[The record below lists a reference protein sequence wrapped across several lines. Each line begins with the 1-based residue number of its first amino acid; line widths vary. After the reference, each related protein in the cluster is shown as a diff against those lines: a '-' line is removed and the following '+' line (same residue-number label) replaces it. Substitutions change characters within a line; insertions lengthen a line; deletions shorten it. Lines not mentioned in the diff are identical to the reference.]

1 MSNVTVFCFFA
12 SYLLALAFE
21 AARAAKG
28 VAWLR
33 WPAVVSA
40 GAGLVAHTLF
50 LLQRARTTNLP
61 PLLSSTQDWLL
72 VVAWVACVLYLFVVA
87 YDRRIGI
94 GVFVLPVI
102 LLLVAVSHAISDVPT
117 AIVRSA
123 YGQGGFTTEKDAMRG
138 WLVLH
143 ASLLGLGIAAVV
155 AGIVLSLMYLVQHR
169 RLRNK
174 QARSAGLRLFSLE
187 RLDRWNRLSILAA
200 VPLLSLGLGVGFLLG
215 YLARRQGG
223 QVSFWDPVVIA
234 SCVAWLV
241 MVVVLGRA
249 IRSEE
254 PAGKAVALR
263 TLLAFGFLLTT
274 LLGLQLVTGGGG
286 HAVKGW
292 HSTAS
297 KAADDFGK
305 AGVAR

>member
-28 VAWLR
+28 IPWLR

-87 YDRRIGI
+87 YDRRVGI
-94 GVFVLPVI
+94 GLFALPVVLVFV
-102 LLLVAVSHAISDVPT
+102 AASHFVSNVPASVLRRAEST
-117 AIVRSA
+117 PEEIAL
-123 YGQGGFTTEKDAMRG
+123 RG
-138 WLVLH
+138 WLMLH
-143 ASLLGLGIAAVV
+143 AALLGLGIAGVV
-155 AGIVLSLMYLVQHR
+155 AGVVASLMYLVQHR
-169 RLRNK
+169 RLRSK
-174 QARSAGLRLFSLE
+174 QARPAGLTLFSLE
-187 RLDRWNRLSILAA
+187 RLARWNRLCVLVA
-200 VPLLSLGLGVGFLLG
+200 VPLLSVGLAVGFLLG
-215 YLARRQGG
+215 YLTQRQGG
-223 QVSFWDPVVIA
+223 QVSFWDPVVVA
-234 SCVAWLV
+234 SCLAWLV

-292 HSTAS
+292 RTTAANGRS
-297 KAADDFGK
+297 DFGH
-305 AGVAR
+305 AEVAP